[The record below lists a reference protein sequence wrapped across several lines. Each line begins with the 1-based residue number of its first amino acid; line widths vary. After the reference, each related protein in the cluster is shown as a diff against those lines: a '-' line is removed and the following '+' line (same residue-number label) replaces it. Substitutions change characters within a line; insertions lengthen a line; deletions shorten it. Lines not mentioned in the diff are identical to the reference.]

1 MKVVLASE
9 SQSRKRAL
17 DMLRLTYDVHPSTID
32 EGSIR
37 DTDPAALTKN
47 SPKPRLA
54 KLPAPS
60 TTLSWSQATPS

>member
-17 DMLRLTYDVHPSTID
+17 DMLRLTYEHPSTID
-32 EGSIR
+32 EESIR